1 MAFLSN
7 YQYDIFI
14 SYARVDNQVVPGEKD
29 GWIGR
34 FESYLKI
41 ELSRRVGRMDLVK
54 IWRDPELVSNQYF
67 DEEIQQ
73 TINNSA
79 LFLALTS
86 RGFVAPAGYCQ
97 NELKWF
103 YQKAQTEPCGLK
115 IGTRSRIFNLRLTNI
130 PYQQLPVEFA
140 GTTGCTFYDEVPGRM
155 AMPLPPGEKL
165 FEGQMRQLA
174 DELFDM
180 LHAFQEDLE
189 PTPFTPQAVAD
200 EAALKVPDEAAPK
213 AEDAFRVFLADTAD
227 NLRRTTYKRVLSE
240 LTDNGVRVIT
250 DVPPP
255 YPAKLHEEKVSAE
268 IKNAK
273 LSVHLFDGEVSRDI
287 EGEPGKSYPQK
298 QAEIG
303 LQYAASQLI
312 WVPKLLDLQTIEDEA
327 HRNFLSQL
335 ETGQRA
341 GSTYRF
347 VRESPAAIARE
358 ILAQIEQLKVVEKEQ
373 VARLRSAALLDTH
386 MKDQLHALDLYPL
399 LVQKQVQPYINPEA
413 DEPQKSFER
422 FESLL
427 KQVSVLIIIYGNVAG
442 EWVRERLITA
452 LQVASGNN
460 CQLKLCGI
468 YLAPAGDD
476 FSTRQF
482 NLGVFPTS
490 LPVFLFDKPQ
500 ILSDLLDKFLGK

>member
-14 SYARVDNQVVPGEKD
+14 SYARVDNQVVPGEKE
-29 GWIGR
+29 GWISR

-54 IWRDPELVSNQYF
+54 IWRDPELVSNQFF
-67 DEEIQQ
+67 DEAIQQ

-86 RGFVAPAGYCQ
+86 RGFLAPAGYCQ

-103 YQKAQTEPCGLK
+103 HQKAQTEPCGLK

-180 LHAFQEDLE
+180 LHAFKEVLE
-189 PTPFTPQAVAD
+189 PTPLSPQAVVD
-200 EAALKVPDEAAPK
+200 EAALKVPDEVAPK
-213 AEDAFRVFLADTAD
+213 NEDAFRVFLADTAD

-255 YPAKLHEEKVSAE
+255 YPAKLHEEKVCAE

-303 LQYAASQLI
+303 LQCAASQLI

-327 HRNFLSQL
+327 HRNFLAQL
-335 ETGQRA
+335 ETGQRDGA
-341 GSTYRF
+341 TYRF

-358 ILAQIEQLKVVEKEQ
+358 ILAQIEQLKVAEKDQ

-422 FESLL
+422 FEALL
-427 KQVSVLIIIYGNVAG
+427 KQVSVLIIIFGNVAG

-460 CQLKLCGI
+460 CPLKLCGI
-468 YLAPAGDD
+468 YAPPSDNSA
-476 FSTRQF
+476 TRRLD
-482 NLGVFPTS
+482 LGVFPAS
-490 LPVFLFDKPQ
+490 LPIFLFYTPQ
-500 ILSDLLDKFLGK
+500 MLSDLLDKFLGK